1 MRKYS
6 QGDIIRIEG
15 YKNLFLIVSRNKL
28 IEATQCFH
36 VCPILEE
43 ISEGPLHIAVK
54 GISGTTGT
62 VLCEQIKLIDAA
74 ARSCMVRDCIAMA
87 DLINISDA
95 IQGMFEY
102 L

>member
-43 ISEGPLHIAVK
+43 ISEGQLLHRRRIWDGSFFCFRSK
-54 GISGTTGT
+54 MRKRT
-62 VLCEQIKLIDAA
+62 VPYFI
-74 ARSCMVRDCIAMA
+74 
-87 DLINISDA
+87 
-95 IQGMFEY
+95 Y
-102 L
+102 